1 MEQLQLILISLM
13 PALGTLLAILLVAW
27 KIVSQFK
34 GLRSEVKDD
43 KTINAIL
50 ADNKRLNA
58 MYRQTLDKIDELE
71 SKIETLAMTNQELTS
86 SINRMNRG
94 E

>member
-13 PALGTLLAILLVAW
+13 PALGTLLAILLVTW

-34 GLRSEVKDD
+34 GLRAEVKDD
-43 KTINAIL
+43 KTINAL
-50 ADNKRLNA
+50 HSDNKRLNA
-58 MYRQTLDKIDELE
+58 MYRQTLEKIDELE
-71 SKIETLAMTNQELTS
+71 DKIETLSQLNQEAISTM
-86 SINRMNRG
+86 NRMNRG

>member
-43 KTINAIL
+43 KTINAIHS
-50 ADNKRLNA
+50 DNRRLNA

-71 SKIETLAMTNQELTS
+71 AKVETLAMTNQELTS
-86 SINRMNRG
+86 AINRMNRG